1 MATAIVTEGLTRSYG
16 ATLALDHLDLVV
28 EQGEIFG
35 FLGPNGAGKSTTIR
49 ILLDL
54 IRPDAGRAA
63 IMGFD
68 CQRQSLEARRSCGYL
83 AGEFRTWPGL
93 TGRATVELLASMRA
107 ADVDMTAMAAYAD
120 RLRLDLGRKAGEY
133 SKGNRQKLGMLLA
146 LLGNPRVLLLDEPTS
161 GLDPLLQRE
170 VHAILQEKAAQG
182 VTVFFSSHVMSEV
195 EQVCHRVGILRRGK
209 LIAVDEIE
217 DLKAKGIRHVT
228 VRFRESPPATLA
240 IPGAKVL
247 HRNAASLEFEVAGEM
262 DPLLKALAQY
272 HVVDLETSQPTLD
285 EILLSYYEEAPA
297 R

>member
-1 MATAIVTEGLTRSYG
+1 MAGAIVIEGLTRSYG
-16 ATLALDHLDLVV
+16 ATLALDHLDLTV

-54 IRPDAGRAA
+54 IRPDSGRAW
-63 IMGFD
+63 IVGFD
-68 CQRQSLEARRSCGYL
+68 CQRQSIDARRRCGYL

-93 TGRATVELLASMRA
+93 TGRATVELLASMRG
-107 ADVDMTAMAAYAD
+107 ADVDMAAMGAYAE
-120 RLRLDLGRKAGEY
+120 RLRLDLARKAGEY
-133 SKGNRQKLGMLLA
+133 SKGNRQKLGVLLA

-161 GLDPLLQRE
+161 GLDPILQRE
-170 VHAILQEKAAQG
+170 VHAILQEKAAEG

-195 EQVCHRVGILRRGK
+195 EQVCHRVGILRSGR

-228 VRFRESPPATLA
+228 VRFGGTPPARLDV
-240 IPGAKVL
+240 PGTRVL
-247 HRNAASLEFEVAGEM
+247 RRNSATVEFEVAGEV
-262 DPLLKALAQY
+262 DALLKALAQH
-272 HVVDLETSQPTLD
+272 HVVDLETAQPTLD